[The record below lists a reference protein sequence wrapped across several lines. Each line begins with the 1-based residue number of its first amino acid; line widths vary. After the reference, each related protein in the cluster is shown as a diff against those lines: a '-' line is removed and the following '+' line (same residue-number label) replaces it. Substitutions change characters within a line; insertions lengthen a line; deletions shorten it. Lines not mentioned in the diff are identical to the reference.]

1 MDIAPIVSEL
11 KRERDRLSRAIAA
24 LERTAVAGTDLE
36 KRAARALFV
45 RKAKKRGRLNWLLIP
60 RCEPVSLRD

>member
-45 RKAKKRGRLNWLLIP
+45 RGLVRPSQKSFRQ
-60 RCEPVSLRD
+60 LRNN